1 MSVLYITEQGATV
14 GFTGGRIVVRKNR
27 RILQELPVIKLEQ
40 IVAVGN
46 INITPAV
53 ITYCLQAGIEVS
65 YLSSPGHFAG
75 RLQPEY
81 SRNVVPRQRQYQRAS
96 EPDFMLA
103 AAKAIVA
110 GKIRNMMAMVKRQ
123 RRLRG
128 EDGSP
133 LAELEAVLPRVEKA
147 AAADSLYGFEG
158 SASAAYFKAFR
169 AALRGDWV
177 FDTRNYHPPTD
188 PVNAILSLG
197 YTMLYKDMHA
207 AISIVGLDPYLGCFH
222 KPRPGH
228 AALASDLM
236 EEHRAV
242 LVDRLI
248 LTTLNK
254 RVLAPQ
260 DFEQDVNG
268 RFRLAR
274 PAFKKFL
281 KLYADALNEPAYYP
295 PLSRQLSYR
304 HLIEH
309 QVRHYARVIL
319 GDDAEYRPYDAEAA
333 AG

>member
-27 RILQELPVIKLEQ
+27 QVLQELPVIKLEQ

-53 ITYCLQAGIEVS
+53 VAYCLQAGIEVS
-65 YLSSPGHFAG
+65 YLSSPGHFTG

-81 SRNVVPRQRQYQRAS
+81 NRNVIPRQRQFERAS
-96 EPDFMLA
+96 DADFMLGT
-103 AAKAIVA
+103 AKRIVA

-128 EDGSP
+128 EDGAP
-133 LAELEAVLPRVEKA
+133 LAELEAILPRIEKA
-147 AAADSLYGFEG
+147 AAADSLYGYEG
-158 SASAAYFKAFR
+158 SASAAYFRAFR

-177 FDTRNYHPPTD
+177 FETRNYHPPAD

-222 KPRPGH
+222 KPRQGH
-228 AALASDLM
+228 AALASDLI

-254 RVLAPQ
+254 RVVSQQ
-260 DFEQDVNG
+260 DFEQDADG
-268 RFRLAR
+268 RFRLAK

-281 KLYADALNEPAYYP
+281 GLYANALNESSYYP
-295 PLSRQLSYR
+295 PLSRKLRYR
-304 HLIEH
+304 SLIEH
-309 QVRHYARVIL
+309 QVRHYSRVIT
-319 GDDAEYRPYDAEAA
+319 GDEPEYRPYDAEAA
-333 AG
+333 LG

>member
-14 GFTGGRIVVRKNR
+14 GFTGGRIVVRKSKQ
-27 RILQELPVIKLEQ
+27 ILQELPVIKLEQ

-53 ITYCLQAGIEVS
+53 VTYCLRAGIEVS
-65 YLSSPGHFAG
+65 FLSSPGHFAG

-81 SRNVVPRQRQYQRAS
+81 SRNVLPRQRQFARAA
-96 EPDFMLA
+96 EAEFMLTTA
-103 AAKAIVA
+103 RTIVA

-133 LAELEAVLPRVEKA
+133 LRELESFLPRVETA
-147 AAADSLYGFEG
+147 VTTDSLYGFEG
-158 SASAAYFKAFR
+158 SASVAYFKAFR

-188 PVNAILSLG
+188 PVNALLSLG
-197 YTMLYKDMHA
+197 YTLLYKDMHA

-222 KPRPGH
+222 KPRQGH
-228 AALASDLM
+228 AALASDLI

-242 LVDRLI
+242 LVDRLV

-254 RVLAPQ
+254 RIISQP
-260 DFEQDVNG
+260 DFQQESDG
-268 RFRLAR
+268 RFRLSKT
-274 PAFKKFL
+274 AFKKFL
-281 KLYADALNEPAYYP
+281 GLYAEAMNEPSYYP
-295 PLSRQLSYR
+295 PLSRKLTYR
-304 HLIEH
+304 YLIEH
-309 QVRHYARVIL
+309 QVRHYSRVL
-319 GDDAEYRPYDAEAA
+319 TGDDPAYRPYDAD
-333 AG
+333 AGLA